1 MKLNIM
7 GGNSVSL
14 LTIVIALFIF
24 SIVTILISIILF
36 CKAREFT
43 KGDLQRFCGSI
54 ILFISSGLFIFLYRE
69 DTLDSLQDILTY
81 MFQNIL

>member
-1 MKLNIM
+1 MKLNIV

-36 CKAREFT
+36 WKAREFT
-43 KGDLQRFCGSI
+43 KDDLQRLCGSI
-54 ILFISSGLFIFLYRE
+54 ILFISSGLFLFLYRE
-69 DTLDSLQDILTY
+69 DTLNSFLDILTF
-81 MFQNIL
+81 MFQNM